1 MCKRKL
7 LFKEVMFFCF
17 LFVSSIS
24 KAQVGIGTT
33 APVRALEV
41 YAPPGVSPIRL
52 TNLNSL
58 SPNETNVSLKSIVV
72 DQNGDLWV
80 GRPKGALLA
89 TAVCSLNSNLVI
101 GATTTNITFD
111 TDDFPVT
118 GTISRAGGNFTVLAG
133 GDGLYTFAL
142 QPQITTTTPSGY
154 ITFWA
159 VKNGVVIPNTGVR
172 NSSTGN
178 NDTQVVPLIIT
189 LSLVA
194 GDVISFKASCTVAGN
209 YIFEYTAP
217 SGGIPAIPAVIIDV
231 KGYNVF

>member
-1 MCKRKL
+1 MNRLKF
-7 LFKEVMFFCF
+7 FKVVF
-17 LFVSSIS
+17 LFIPVISI
-24 KAQVGIGTT
+24 AQVGIGTT
-33 APVRALEV
+33 TPTRALEI
-41 YAPPGVSPIRL
+41 YTPPGVPPMRFPNL
-52 TNLNSL
+52 TSL
-58 SPNETNVSLKSIVV
+58 SPNETNVSLKSVVV

-80 GRPKGALLA
+80 GRPKGSLLA
-89 TAVCSLNSNLVI
+89 TVVSSLNSNLVI
-101 GATTTNITFD
+101 GAAATNITFD
-111 TDDFPVT
+111 TDDLPVT
-118 GTISRAGGNFTVLAG
+118 GTISRVGGDFTVLAG

-142 QPQITTTTPSGY
+142 QPQITTSTPSGY
-154 ITFWA
+154 VTFWA
-159 VKNGVVIPNTGVR
+159 VKNGVAIPNTGVR

-217 SGGIPAIPAVIIDV
+217 SGSIPAIPAVIIDV